1 MKCHGLA
8 ACALGFVVSVIGPE
22 TGSPARG
29 QSAPVAS
36 ARKPAA
42 APTAAPKA
50 KGTAKPATP
59 TAPVRPKR
67 TVVPPTLTPAQ
78 LDAMIDRTI
87 AEAKAPAANITTDD
101 EFIRRVSLDLNGRLP
116 STEEVVAFRRSKSL
130 GYRSRL
136 IDAQLRS
143 PEFARNLARYWR
155 DVIQYR
161 ATNDNLAQIRYDIL
175 ETWLAEQF
183 QKNTPWD
190 EMATAMIAGLGP
202 NDTNG
207 AVNFT
212 LAHNSQPVE
221 LAGEVSRIFM
231 GIQISCAQC
240 HDHKD
245 DAWKRQQFHEFAAYF
260 AGTRSKRTSPD
271 KERPEIHEVNA
282 SGPARYSMPDLDDP
296 KKQIPITPKFFL
308 DPSQTAV
315 SPSLPVAERRTLVAS
330 LVTGQDNIWF
340 ARAFVNR
347 VWQQLMGE
355 GFYTPVDD
363 LGPERSPRAQKAMD
377 ELAGQWQRGG
387 YDIRWLY
394 TTIMNT
400 KAYQRQSRS
409 TYSEAGRAV
418 FAANI
423 PGRLRADVIYDS
435 LVHVLRLNPD
445 NRTPGAPAAPP
456 KPVEPGAKPAPAPQ
470 IPRDQVHRAFGV
482 DPSTSTDDILGS
494 IPQALFFMNNA
505 PLQRAIRADANSV
518 LGELLAAQRND
529 RLATESLYLRV
540 LGRRPTVDEL
550 NVYARY
556 LGNLGKSKRREAY
569 EDLLWALINSTE
581 FLCRR

>member
-1 MKCHGLA
+1 MNRTGLA
-8 ACALGFVVSVIGPE
+8 VCAMTAIVAVALAGIA
-22 TGSPARG
+22 SPSWG
-29 QSAPVAS
+29 QTAP

-42 APTAAPKA
+42 KPPQAKSKA
-50 KGTAKPATP
+50 K
-59 TAPVRPKR
+59 APLRPNR
-67 TVVPPTLTPAQ
+67 TVSPPTLTPSQ
-78 LDAMIDRTI
+78 LDTMIDQTI
-87 AEAKAPAANITTDD
+87 AEAGAPAANLTTDD

-116 STEEVVAFRRSKSL
+116 TPEAILAFRRGKSL
-130 GYRSRL
+130 GYRERL
-136 IDAQLRS
+136 IDSRLRS

-161 ATNDNLAQIRYDIL
+161 ATNDNNAQIRYDVLENWL
-175 ETWLAEQF
+175 ETQF
-183 QKNTPWD
+183 SKNTPWD
-190 EMATAMIAGLGP
+190 QIATEMIAGTGP
-202 NDTNG
+202 NDSNG

-240 HDHKD
+240 HDHRE

-260 AGTRSKRTSPD
+260 AGTRSKRTSPE
-271 KERPEIHEVNA
+271 KERPEIHEVSA

-296 KKQIPITPKFFL
+296 KKLIPITPKFFL
-308 DPSQTAV
+308 DPGQTGV
-315 SPSLPVAERRTLVAS
+315 SPSLSVAERRALVAS

-355 GFYTPVDD
+355 GFYAPVDD
-363 LGPERSPRAQKAMD
+363 LGPSRSPRAQKALD
-377 ELAGQWQRGG
+377 ALATQWQRGG

-394 TTIMNT
+394 NIVMNT
-400 KAYQRQSRS
+400 KTYQRQSRS
-409 TYSEAGRAV
+409 TYSEAGRAS

-423 PGRLRADVIYDS
+423 PGRLRSDVIYDS

-445 NRTPGAPAAPP
+445 NHTPGAPASAP
-456 KPVEPGAKPAPAPQ
+456 KPADPAATAEKPAPKPQ

-494 IPQALFFMNNA
+494 IPQALFFMNNPA
-505 PLQRAIRADANSV
+505 LQRAIRGDAANV

-529 RLATESLYLRV
+529 RLATEALYLRV

-550 NVYARY
+550 NIYARY
-556 LGNLGKSKRREAY
+556 LSMLGKGKRREAY